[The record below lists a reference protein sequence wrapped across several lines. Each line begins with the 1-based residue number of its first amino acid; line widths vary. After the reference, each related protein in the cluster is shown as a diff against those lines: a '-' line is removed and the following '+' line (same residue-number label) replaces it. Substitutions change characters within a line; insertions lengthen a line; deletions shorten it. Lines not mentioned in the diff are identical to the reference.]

1 MNILTLAPAYRSVQF
16 EYLKDT
22 DRKVATSGKVENF
35 ATHTEAL
42 ETIAAALADYPADH
56 HPDRIAVRVA
66 FGGRL
71 FRSAAVVDDRVVSGL
86 HNLIPGAPLH
96 IPALLALLEACR
108 VRYSGVPI
116 VLVFETAF
124 FADLP
129 ERESTYGIDSAL
141 ADSLRLRRS
150 GYHGIFHQAASGIGA
165 PERILSICLEP
176 EPEVAAVMSG
186 RPVMV
191 TGGSTPLEGLPGQS
205 TCGEIDPTIILAL
218 AQDMKLGTEQID
230 LLLTHESGLRALG
243 DPSATVGEVLKSND
257 ESNRLAR
264 NVLRYR
270 MLLAIGAGQ
279 AAMGGI
285 DEIVFS
291 GRFADAGTSLM
302 PWIEAKL
309 ARIPGK
315 TAHRTASRFVT
326 DSLLRIV
333 SDIACSVEIARVSN
347 AGE

>member
-1 MNILTLAPAYRSVQF
+1 MNILSLAPAYRSIQF
-16 EYLKDT
+16 EYLNDT
-22 DRKVATSGKVENF
+22 DRSGTTSGKVENF
-35 ATHTEAL
+35 GTHSEAL
-42 ETIAAALADYPADH
+42 ATIAGALSRVPADH
-56 HPDRIAVRVA
+56 DPDRIAIRVA
-66 FGGRL
+66 FGGHL
-71 FRSAAVVDDRVVSGL
+71 FSSVAVVDEDVLSRL
-86 HNLIPGAPLH
+86 HKLIPGAPLH
-96 IPALLALLEACR
+96 IPALLALLEACGI
-108 VRYSGVPI
+108 RYSGVPV
-116 VLVFETAF
+116 VLIFETAF

-141 ADSLRLRRS
+141 AESLRLRRS

-176 EPEVAAVMSG
+176 QPEVAAIMSG

-218 AQDMKLGTEQID
+218 AQDLKLGTEQID
-230 LLLTHESGLRALG
+230 LLLTHDSGLRALG

-264 NVLRYR
+264 DVLRYR
-270 MLLAIGAGQ
+270 MLLAVGAAQ

-302 PWIEAKL
+302 PWIESKL
-309 ARIPGK
+309 ARFPVK
-315 TAHRTASRFVT
+315 SAHRIASRFVT

-333 SDIACSVEIARVSN
+333 SDIAGSVQLSQISN
-347 AGE
+347 AVE